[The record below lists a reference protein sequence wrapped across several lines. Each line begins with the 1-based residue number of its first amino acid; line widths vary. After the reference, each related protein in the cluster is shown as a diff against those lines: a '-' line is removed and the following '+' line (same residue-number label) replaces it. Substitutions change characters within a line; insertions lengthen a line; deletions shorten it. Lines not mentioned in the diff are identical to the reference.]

1 MIGFV
6 QGALDALSVGSMYA
20 LLALGLT
27 LVFSVMNLI
36 NFAYGFLLVWAGY
49 GVILLTGSGV
59 PFGLAVPL
67 VIVLVTA
74 LSLAMGFFA
83 FKPFIGAPSTT
94 LLITSFG
101 VLLVV
106 QYVAI
111 LILGEQPRTL
121 RAPEVLNEVLH
132 MGELRVPVLQIVTI
146 VTGIV
151 TLAGFYFLL
160 SRTSFGAQ
168 LRAAAELPDVARL
181 MGIRPNRVLLIAFA
195 ISGVLAG
202 VVGVLWFTKI
212 GAVTPRSDL
221 EPTLKAF
228 IALVL
233 GGLGRISG
241 AVAGGLALGAIEVA
255 LSSVLPGPALP
266 FTPALVFALV
276 IAVLLFR
283 PQGLTG
289 GKAVEA

>member
-1 MIGFV
+1 MTGLV

-49 GVILLTGSGV
+49 GVILLTTSGL
-59 PFGLAVPL
+59 PFALAVPL
-67 VIVLVTA
+67 VVVLVTA
-74 LSLAMGFFA
+74 LSVAMGFFA

-111 LILGEQPRTL
+111 LIFGEQPRVL
-121 RAPEVLNEVLH
+121 RAPEVLNDVLNV
-132 MGELRVPVLQIVTI
+132 GALRVPVLQIVTI
-146 VTGIV
+146 ATGIV
-151 TLAGFYFLL
+151 TLGGFYLLL

-241 AVAGGLALGAIEVA
+241 AVAGGLALGAIEVVM
-255 LSSVLPGPALP
+255 SSVLPGPALP

-276 IAVLLFR
+276 IGVLLFR

>member
-1 MIGFV
+1 MTALI
-6 QGALDALSVGSMYA
+6 QGGLDALSIGSMYA

-36 NFAYGFLLVWAGY
+36 NFAYGFLLIGAGY
-49 GVILLTGSGV
+49 GVIVLTGSGV
-59 PFGLAVPL
+59 DFVAAVL
-67 VIVLVTA
+67 IVIVFVTA
-74 LSLAMGFFA
+74 LSLGMGFLA
-83 FKPFIGAPSTT
+83 FKPFIGAPSST

-111 LILGEQPRTL
+111 LIFGESPRVL
-121 RAPEVLNEVLH
+121 QAPEILNHVLQL
-132 MGELRVPVLQIVTI
+132 GDLRVPVLQLMTI
-146 VTGIV
+146 AAALV
-151 TLAGFYFLL
+151 TLAAFYLL
-160 SRTSFGAQ
+160 LGKTSFGAQ

-181 MGIRPNRVLLIAFA
+181 MGIRPNRVLMIAFA

-241 AVAGGLALGAIEVA
+241 AVAGGLALGIVEVTM
-255 LSSVLPGPALP
+255 SSVLPSPAVP
-266 FTPALVFALV
+266 FTPAIVFAVV
-276 IAVLLFR
+276 IGILLFR
-283 PQGLTG
+283 PQGLAG
-289 GKAVEA
+289 GKEAEA